1 MKMIGLINNQ
11 VDSQINASYVERS
24 RLVAIVDMKLI

>member
-1 MKMIGLINNQ
+1 MIGLINNQ
-11 VDSQINASYVERS
+11 VDSHINASYVERS